1 MRRSSVPHRPD
12 KRSRFG
18 FTLIELLIVVGLL
31 LLLAG
36 MTVSAINITVD
47 GDKVRSGARQ
57 VQSYLE
63 GARDRAIFSKE
74 PRGVRFLLDP
84 TNNRT
89 VSSLVFIGPTDN
101 WSDGTIQLER
111 LDIDSDN
118 TGAPDYNPDGI
129 ADSLGS
135 LPFVVRA
142 FDRNSTSCPT
152 TPYSNSPSEWVSLY
166 RRGLLT
172 NGARI
177 RIPRDS
183 GTWYTVQTDLLKYAD
198 ALDTTNYRGCSY
210 PPRLRLTVAYN
221 GGEPRNPNQSAVAYF
236 NPGSGP
242 QTYELELPPTVLPNQ
257 EPILMPKG
265 VVIHLD
271 RCSDN
276 VEQQPN
282 ATTAAGS
289 RGNKLPSGWMI
300 TGAPFAIS
308 ANSGFVYSTQMDVL
322 FSPRGVVIGPAAQ
335 RGLIQFYICDQ
346 KDADRDHL
354 EWASPVFYANGPSPA
369 TTVSV
374 PEYLPRTTGPND
386 GLKRGDKIIT
396 TLFTRTGAIST
407 HQVHPDSDLTNPS
420 YTSSST
426 PALREYERFKFA
438 ETGEVAGK

>member
-1 MRRSSVPHRPD
+1 MLRPTISHLPD
-12 KRSRFG
+12 KQTRLG
-18 FTLIELLIVVGLL
+18 FTLIELLIVIGLL

-63 GARDRAIFSKE
+63 GARDRAIYSKA

-84 TNNRT
+84 TNDRT

-111 LDIDSDN
+111 LDDDSDN
-118 TGAPDYNPDGI
+118 AGVADHNPDII
-129 ADSLGS
+129 ADSTGS
-135 LPFVVRA
+135 LALIVRG
-142 FDRNSTSCPT
+142 FDNDTSFPSPT
-152 TPYSNSPSEWVSLY
+152 GWVDLY
-166 RRGLLT
+166 RRRLLT

-177 RIPRDS
+177 RIPRDG
-183 GTWYTVQTDLLKYAD
+183 GTWYTVQTDLLPYAD
-198 ALDTTNYRGCSY
+198 PLDPLYVGTNY
-210 PPRLRLTVAYN
+210 PPRLKLTVAYRESPTN
-221 GGEPRNPNQSAVAYF
+221 LNLSAVPAF

-282 ATTAAGS
+282 ATTAAGN
-289 RGNKLPSGWMI
+289 RGNKLPSGWKTQGI
-300 TGAPFAIS
+300 ALAAS
-308 ANSGFVYSTQMDVL
+308 ENSGFVYRTDMDVM
-322 FSPRGVVIGPAAQ
+322 FSPRGVVIGSAAQ
-335 RGLIQFYICDQ
+335 RGLIHFYICDQ
-346 KDADRDHL
+346 KDADRDRL
-354 EWASPVFYANGPSPA
+354 EWNSPVFYAYGPSAA

-374 PEYLPRTTGPND
+374 PEYTLRTGGPND
-386 GLKRGDKIIT
+386 GTRRGDKIIT

-407 HQVHPDSDLTNPS
+407 HQVHPDSDLTNPG

-426 PALREYERFKFA
+426 PALREYERFRFA